1 MDVVSWDFHC
11 LSSFTPHTYYPFQ
24 QFSCFTTPA
33 FPEYLCTLLNIT
45 RIQSFTCYLKT
56 ETGSVTEKITWYVLV
71 LNSPEVL
78 SLDKEVLNNKIDLWL
93 VWQC

>member
-1 MDVVSWDFHC
+1 MDFVSWDFHC

-45 RIQSFTCYLKT
+45 RIQSFTCYPKT

>member
-1 MDVVSWDFHC
+1 MWILFLGIFTVCLVVLNIPII
-11 LSSFTPHTYYPFQ
+11 LS
-24 QFSCFTTPA
+24 SCFTTPA

-45 RIQSFTCYLKT
+45 RIQSFTCYPKT

>member
-1 MDVVSWDFHC
+1 MDFVSWDFHC
-11 LSSFTPHTYYPFQ
+11 LSSCSPHTYYPFQ

-45 RIQSFTCYLKT
+45 CIQSFTCYHKT

>member
-1 MDVVSWDFHC
+1 MDFVSWDFHC
-11 LSSFTPHTYYPFQ
+11 LSSCNPHTYYPFQ

-45 RIQSFTCYLKT
+45 CIQSFTCYPKT

-71 LNSPEVL
+71 LSSPEVL

>member
-1 MDVVSWDFHC
+1 MDFVSWDFHC
-11 LSSFTPHTYYPFQ
+11 LSSCTPHTYYPFQ

-45 RIQSFTCYLKT
+45 CIQSFTYYHKT

-71 LNSPEVL
+71 LSSPEVL